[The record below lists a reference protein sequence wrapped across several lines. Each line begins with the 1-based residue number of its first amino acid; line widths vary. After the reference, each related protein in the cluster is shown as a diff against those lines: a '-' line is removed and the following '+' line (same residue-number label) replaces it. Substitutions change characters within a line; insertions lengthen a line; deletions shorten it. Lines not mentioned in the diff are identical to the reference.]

1 MESPALLPRQGYA
14 TQQLHYPFSFV
25 TSSYHVGDVSL
36 VSEDPQIMTVPFGF
50 SIGDFV
56 AGIGLVRDVI
66 EALQVSSSSTARYQ
80 GLISELLTLER
91 GLLEVK
97 KLGLGDKQATPPER
111 LDIEALHGILRHTAV
126 QCQDTITRLLGK
138 IKKYEGHL
146 SANGSGSKW
155 KDALRKV
162 QWALLTDKDL
172 EESRAEIRSHSTS
185 ITMLLTLTQL

>member
-1 MESPALLPRQGYA
+1 MSRPRVTARLCYSTA
-14 TQQLHYPFSFV
+14 SFSIFLRHIV
-25 TSSYHVGDVSL
+25 LSCIASL
-36 VSEDPQIMTVPFGF
+36 CEDPKIMTVPFGF

-66 EALQVSSSSTARYQ
+66 EALQASSSSTARYQ
-80 GLISELLTLER
+80 GLISELFALER

-97 KLGLGDKQATPPER
+97 KLGLGDKQATRPER
-111 LDIEALHGILRHTAV
+111 PDIEALHGVLRLTAV
-126 QCQDTITRLLGK
+126 RCQDTITRLLGK
-138 IKKYEGHL
+138 VKKYEGHL

-172 EESRAEIRSHSTS
+172 EESRAEIRSHATS
-185 ITMLLTLTQL
+185 ITMLLTLTQM

>member
-1 MESPALLPRQGYA
+1 
-14 TQQLHYPFSFV
+14 
-25 TSSYHVGDVSL
+25 
-36 VSEDPQIMTVPFGF
+36 MTVPFGF

-66 EALQVSSSSTARYQ
+66 EALQTSSSSTARYQ
-80 GLISELLTLER
+80 GLISELFTLER

-97 KLGLGDKQATPPER
+97 NLGLGDEQATQPER
-111 LDIEALHGILRHTAV
+111 LDIEALHGALRLTAV
-126 QCQDTITRLLGK
+126 QCQDSITRLLGK
-138 IKKYEGHL
+138 VKKYEGHL

-172 EESRAEIRSHSTS
+172 EESRAEIRGHATM
-185 ITMLLTLTQL
+185 ITMLLNLTQL